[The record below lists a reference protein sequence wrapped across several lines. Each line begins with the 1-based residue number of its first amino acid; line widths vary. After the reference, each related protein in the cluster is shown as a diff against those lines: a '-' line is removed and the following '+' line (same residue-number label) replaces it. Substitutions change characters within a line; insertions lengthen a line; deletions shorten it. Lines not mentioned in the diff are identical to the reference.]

1 MPTVTTT
8 VFSTDLGPGR
18 RALRARFVFP
28 VTGPPIAGGVVTV
41 ENGTILNVGREA
53 SGSPTVDLGNV
64 ALLPA
69 LINAHT
75 HLELSGLAAP
85 LGTPGMPF
93 TDWIRLVVAY
103 RRGGPAYQADI
114 ARGQRECASLGQ
126 AVLGD
131 VTTTPWA
138 ERGALLEATV
148 FHETIGLRRELIAE
162 RLAAARD
169 SLTIARKQA
178 LRAGLCPHAPYSVH
192 PELFDELVRLAAAE
206 HVPLAFH
213 LAETR
218 EELELLAGGGGGP
231 FRELLVE
238 LGAWHDT
245 AIAPGTRPFDYLR
258 RLTNSGAGAMVIH
271 GNYLDDEEIS
281 LLAAHADRLSVIY
294 CPRTHAYFGHSR
306 HPLAKLLAA
315 GANVALGTDSRASNP
330 DLSLC
335 DELRHVA
342 RHFPEVAPGVV
353 LELATLRAARA
364 LGLDDRLGSLEPGKV
379 ATMATLRLP
388 DTEPADPHE
397 LLFET
402 DAQPSLMKDR
412 RQSEE
417 EG

>member
-8 VFSTDLGPGR
+8 VFNTDLGPGR

-28 VTGPPIAGGVVTV
+28 VAGPPIAGGVVTV
-41 ENGTILNVGREA
+41 EKGTILSVGREA
-53 SGSPTVDLGNV
+53 AGSPTVDLGNV

-69 LINAHT
+69 LINTHT

-93 TDWIRLVVAY
+93 TDWIRLMVAY
-103 RRGGPAYQADI
+103 RRGSPAYEGDI

-131 VTTTPWA
+131 VATTPWA
-138 ERGALLEATV
+138 ERGGLLGATV
-148 FHETIGLRRELIAE
+148 FHETIGLRRELIVE
-162 RLAAARD
+162 RLSAARE
-169 SLTIARKQA
+169 SLTNARKQA
-178 LRAGLCPHAPYSVH
+178 LHPGLCPHAPYSVH
-192 PELFDELVRLAAAE
+192 PEVFDELVRLAAAE

-218 EELELLAGGGGGP
+218 EELELLAGGGGP

-238 LGAWHDT
+238 LGAWQDT

-258 RLTNSGAGAMVIH
+258 RLTNSGVRAMVIH

-281 LLAAHADRLSVIY
+281 LLAAYSDRLSVIY

-306 HPLAKLLAA
+306 HPLAKLLAS
-315 GANVALGTDSRASNP
+315 GANVAVGTDSRASNP
-330 DLSLC
+330 DLSLY

-342 RHFPEVAPGVV
+342 RHFPELAPGVV

-364 LGLDDRLGSLEPGKV
+364 LGCDDRLGSLEPGKI
-379 ATMATLRLP
+379 AAMAMLRLP
-388 DTEPADPHE
+388 NTEPADPHE

-402 DAQPSLMKDR
+402 DAQPSLVTDR

-417 EG
+417 ER